1 MNLDELL
8 INTNKTAIIWKNQ
21 EYSYSYI
28 YDRFFYWQNKL
39 KPLDIGNVIGLEGD
53 FSPETIALLFVLI
66 EQNKIIVPLDFKNIS
81 KNNIKKEIAVINT
94 LITIDNDDN
103 VKIVKLNNN
112 STKII
117 LYLKLIE
124 LNKPGLV
131 LFTSGSSGSPKAAL
145 HDFEKLLTKFKIKRI
160 PLSTINFLL
169 FDHWGGL
176 NTLFHVLSNQGTVI
190 FLDKRTPEYVC
201 SLIEK
206 YKVELLPTSPTFLKM
221 LLVSRAYNNFSLKS
235 LKIISYGSEPM
246 PESLLIH
253 LNQIFPTI
261 KLQQTYGLI
270 ELGVMRSKSESNDS
284 LWVKLGGE
292 GFNTRV
298 VDNILHIKSDS
309 VMLGYLNA
317 PSPFSNDGWFIT
329 GDLVELKDDFYK
341 IIGRQ
346 SEIIN
351 VGGEKVFPQEVENII
366 MQIDDIED
374 VLVFSEKNTLVGNI
388 VCAKIKYNGNLPHPE
403 MKKNIK
409 LYCRNKLENF
419 KIPVKIYF
427 VDNSFESN
435 RFKKYRI

>member
-1 MNLDELL
+1 MNIDDLL

-66 EQNKIIVPLDFKNIS
+66 EQNKIIVPLDYKNTS

-221 LLVSRAYNNFSLKS
+221 LLVSRVYNNFSLKS

-246 PESLLIH
+246 PESLLIQ
-253 LNQIFPTI
+253 LNEIFPTI

-329 GDLVELKDDFYK
+329 GDLVELKGDLYK

-366 MQIDDIED
+366 MQIDEIED

-388 VCAKIKYNGNLPHPE
+388 VCAKIKYNGNLSNAE

-409 LYCRNKLENF
+409 LYCKNKLENF
-419 KIPVKIYF
+419 KIPVKIIF